1 MGNGPSD
8 EDVRRAARAAR
19 EARETAAA
27 MEPGIERA
35 KLDPAR
41 LKAILDEL
49 APGND
54 AADDGVYDQRW
65 LAWDTFYRHTEE
77 YVASERRAS
86 YEARLRAAFPG
97 KQAAPPGARKVI
109 P

>member
-1 MGNGPSD
+1 MG
-8 EDVRRAARAAR
+8 
-19 EARETAAA
+19 
-27 MEPGIERA
+27 PGIEAA

-77 YVASERRAS
+77 YVAPERRAA

-97 KQAAPPGARKVI
+97 KSVAPYGAKKVN